1 MITSAIIG
9 FILWNRYKL
18 KQQLKEVQIRNKI
31 ASDLHDDVG
40 ATLSSIRMYSNIVS
54 NQVKETSPQS
64 TELLEKISSNSK
76 EMIENMSDIVWM
88 IKPGNDALESIENRM
103 LNFANELCT
112 PAGVN
117 FEFTKDEATQNIKM
131 PMEQRRDLYLIFKE
145 AVNNAIK
152 YSGCTAINARMSM
165 HGNRFQMIISDD
177 GNGFDL
183 DATKKGNGLDNIQKR
198 TAAHNG
204 KFMIRSSP
212 GERHRIDH
220 FLYKLTLQNLKPQTS
235 TSTSNFKPQTSNFK
249 PQTILPQLWYCA
261 RFPLFQFCSN
271 KKLNHEKSLFTH
283 LYQRSHCCSTSR
295 TNKYFSRNRSSRH
308 RNHYSECVFITGN

>member
-1 MITSAIIG
+1 
-9 FILWNRYKL
+9 
-18 KQQLKEVQIRNKI
+18 VQIRNKI

-212 GERHRIDH
+212 GKGTELIIS
-220 FLYKLTLQNLKPQTS
+220 FTS
-235 TSTSNFKPQTSNFK
+235 
-249 PQTILPQLWYCA
+249 
-261 RFPLFQFCSN
+261 
-271 KKLNHEKSLFTH
+271 
-283 LYQRSHCCSTSR
+283 
-295 TNKYFSRNRSSRH
+295 
-308 RNHYSECVFITGN
+308 